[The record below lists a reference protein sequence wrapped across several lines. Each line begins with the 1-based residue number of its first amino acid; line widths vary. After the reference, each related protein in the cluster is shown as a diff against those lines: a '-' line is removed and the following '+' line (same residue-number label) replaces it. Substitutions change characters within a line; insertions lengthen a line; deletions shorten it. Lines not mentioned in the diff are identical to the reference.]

1 MTNGAIATAYPVD
14 PMARIENV
22 GARVSVTMSVVLA
35 LILHAGLATAGVG
48 ALAIKDYRDWQ
59 SALQRRLHERLISE
73 YEIEVV
79 REPDPPKAVEPE
91 PPKPDPEPVKEAPKD
106 EPKEAPAPA
115 PAAAQAAQVMA
126 ADPKANEPVDLT
138 NSFVQG
144 TGTSYAGGTT
154 APSGTSQTAVRATG
168 AIGGGTPGG
177 TGTGVTAA
185 PTVDRSRTLRLRG
198 GLDWDCPFPPEADTE
213 QIDQAAA
220 TIEVAVGQ
228 DGRVQSVKLISDPG
242 HGFGR
247 QARAC
252 AMSKSFEPA
261 LDRDGNPLGS
271 TKQFRVTFN
280 R

>member
-1 MTNGAIATAYPVD
+1 MTNSVIATAYSVD
-14 PMARIENV
+14 PMARISGV
-22 GARVSVTMSVVLA
+22 GARVSVTFSVVLA

-48 ALAIKDYRDWQ
+48 VLELKDYLDWQ
-59 SALQRRLHERLISE
+59 SMMQRRLHDRLMSE

-91 PPKPDPEPVKEAPKD
+91 PPQPKPEPEVLKDVPKD
-106 EPKEAPAPA
+106 QPKDTPA
-115 PAAAQAAQVMA
+115 PAAAQAGQVMA
-126 ADPKANEPVDLT
+126 ADPKSNEPVDLT

-144 TGTSYAGGTT
+144 AGTSYAGGTT
-154 APSGTSQTAVRATG
+154 APTGTAQTAVRAPG
-168 AIGGGTPGG
+168 AVGGGTPGG
-177 TGTGVTAA
+177 TGTSAAA
-185 PTVDRSRTLRLRG
+185 PSAVDKSRSLRLRG

-228 DGRVQSVKLISDPG
+228 DGRVTSVRLISDPG

-252 AMSKSFEPA
+252 AMGKSFEAA
-261 LDRDGNPLGS
+261 LDRDGNPLAS